1 MSLMEKYSSKEK
13 RAVIAFLN
21 MVITADLEVQIE
33 ELNLVWMLARCI
45 NIDLKD
51 VEQMSESEFKQTMLQ
66 LSDDQMMEVLRMSL
80 TLISID
86 SKHKDK
92 ERKVIESML
101 RLRQEDETNYKQ
113 FYTSMNKMTE
123 LTPLD
128 QVVLIVLAHYMA
140 EADGILREGEVQ
152 MLLVLCSMIGVN
164 IEEVPLYKIPKEAL
178 YRAVFSMSPYAVNR
192 LVEELI
198 LICIADFKI
207 AEAEYDFIFPIL
219 SHFHLDFEEVLK
231 QARNRLNE
239 HFDYYELFQTESA
252 VN

>member
-1 MSLMEKYSSKEK
+1 MSLMEKYSSDEK

-21 MVITADLEVQIE
+21 MIISIDSEVRIE

-45 NIDLKD
+45 NIDLNE
-51 VEQMSESEFKQTMLQ
+51 VEKMTEDEFRNIMMQ
-66 LSDDQMMEVLRMSL
+66 LSDDKMLEVLRMSF
-80 TLISID
+80 TLVSLD
-86 SKHKDK
+86 QKHKEK
-92 ERKVIESML
+92 ERKFIESIL
-101 RLRQEDETNYKQ
+101 TLRQEDEVNYKI
-113 FYTSMNKMTE
+113 FYESMNNMTE

-140 EADGILREGEVQ
+140 EADGLIREGEVQ
-152 MLLVLCSMIGVN
+152 MLIVLCSMIGVD
-164 IEEVPLYKIPKEAL
+164 IEEVPLYKIPKDAL
-178 YRAVFSMSPYAVNR
+178 YQAVFSMSSHAAKR

-219 SHFHLDFEEVLK
+219 SHFNMDFEDVLK

-239 HFDYYELFQTESA
+239 HFEYYELFQTESA